1 MGKPQTFDL
10 HPPPPPTPLER
21 LLPKRLLER
30 QYPSVGC
37 RNLYPTLDLS
47 IAPRAFFGQVLSS
60 LSTVLFSPAH
70 SIRMRGFSPP
80 CSSGDTRLKRS
91 FPGRF
96 STGKSQVELLLD
108 WTTKWLNQ
116 LYCFTDTIEQPH
128 RLQLKTI
135 SIANV
140 AMDYEIFHHGTN
152 ILISIIFR
160 VTWYNWIKSRILG
173 IYQICLICEP
183 EWKRG
188 VQSPL
193 MSLLQ
198 QCI

>member
-1 MGKPQTFDL
+1 M
-10 HPPPPPTPLER
+10 
-21 LLPKRLLER
+21 
-30 QYPSVGC
+30 
-37 RNLYPTLDLS
+37 
-47 IAPRAFFGQVLSS
+47 SS
-60 LSTVLFSPAH
+60 LSTALFSPAH
-70 SIRMRGFSPP
+70 SIRMRGFSPR

-91 FPGRF
+91 FPGRS
-96 STGKSQVELLLD
+96 STGKGQVELLLD

-128 RLQLKTI
+128 HLQLKW
-135 SIANV
+135 IANV
-140 AMDYEIFHHGTN
+140 VMNYEIWSKKIIFHHGAN
-152 ILISIIFR
+152 IYISTIFR
-160 VTWYNWIKSRILG
+160 VTWFNWIESWILG
-173 IYQICLICEP
+173 IYQICLIREP